1 MKTIRFTLLTLR
13 QEREI
18 RTPLLM
24 VFVFFIQCLSL
35 RQSAISMIC
44 LRFGSNSLF
53 MGNTYTLIYAI
64 ITSSKKGVFLWM

>member
-1 MKTIRFTLLTLR
+1 
-13 QEREI
+13 
-18 RTPLLM
+18 M
-24 VFVFFIQCLSL
+24 VFVFFIQCLSP
-35 RQSAISMIC
+35 RQSAIPMIC